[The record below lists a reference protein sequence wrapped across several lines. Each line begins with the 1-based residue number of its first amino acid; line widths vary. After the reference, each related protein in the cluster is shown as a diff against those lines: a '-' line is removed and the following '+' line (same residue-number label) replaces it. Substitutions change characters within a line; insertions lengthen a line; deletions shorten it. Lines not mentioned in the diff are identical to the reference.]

1 MNQSAGQTIKMNA
14 TETQAFND
22 LQQFC
27 IAVNPNCNTF
37 GWSCVQQNNKKPC
50 MQYLHE
56 PSGLTLQS
64 PGSAHLAVLALTAT
78 DSRAISAATASSSH
92 EEYSDEADQFQQT
105 IHVITSLDKVI
116 LQLQKHANELHLYHD
131 DDNNSSK
138 TVATSTTVQANA
150 ASKIADVNDVCAFIQ
165 IDQNEFVLQQSDTL
179 VTRST
184 KLRCQ
189 LLLCACA
196 VFGQKLLH
204 KSSYTSGYRQHCFQT
219 LLTELQNKGAD
230 SAALPMLVEPLL
242 PRQWKKELDR
252 CKLLKGDADTDLY
265 CRATA
270 QADITQGEAE
280 EGSTLEE
287 DAFLVTADPEL
298 TLDMTRQIVNA
309 LDLCPLHRV
318 KDVETQISSAL
329 SEGLPAM
336 KASVGHLVAR
346 FGDEGAHKEWLL
358 ALKQIVSKCE

>member
-1 MNQSAGQTIKMNA
+1 MNA
-14 TETQAFND
+14 METQAFND

-50 MQYLHE
+50 IQYLHE

-78 DSRAISAATASSSH
+78 DSRTILAATASSSND
-92 EEYSDEADQFQQT
+92 EVTEYSDEADQVQQT

-116 LQLQKHANELHLYHD
+116 LQLQKHANELQLYHD

-138 TVATSTTVQANA
+138 TVAITTTVQANS

-219 LLTELQNKGAD
+219 LLTELQTKGAD

-252 CKLLKGDADTDLY
+252 CKLLKGDTDTDLY

-270 QADITQGEAE
+270 QADIMQGEAE
-280 EGSTLEE
+280 EGSLEE

-298 TLDMTRQIVNA
+298 TLDMTRQ
-309 LDLCPLHRV
+309 L
-318 KDVETQISSAL
+318 
-329 SEGLPAM
+329 
-336 KASVGHLVAR
+336 
-346 FGDEGAHKEWLL
+346 
-358 ALKQIVSKCE
+358 

>member
-1 MNQSAGQTIKMNA
+1 MIKMNA
-14 TETQAFND
+14 KEKQAFND

-27 IAVNPNCNTF
+27 IAVDPDCDTF
-37 GWSCVQQNNKKPC
+37 GWSCVQQKSKKQC
-50 MQYLHE
+50 IQYLHE

-64 PGSAHLAVLALTAT
+64 PGSAHLAVLALTAS
-78 DSRAISAATASSSH
+78 DSRMISAATASASND
-92 EEYSDEADQFQQT
+92 EVTEYSDEADQVQLT
-105 IHVITSLDKVI
+105 THVITSLDKVI
-116 LQLQKHANELHLYHD
+116 LQLQKHANELELYHD

-138 TVATSTTVQANA
+138 TVATTTTVQANA
-150 ASKIADVNDVCAFIQ
+150 ACKIADVNDVCAFIQ

-270 QADITQGEAE
+270 QADIMQGEAE
-280 EGSTLEE
+280 EGSTIEE

-309 LDLCPLHRV
+309 LDLCPLYKV
-318 KDVETQISSAL
+318 KEVETQISSAL
-329 SEGLPAM
+329 SEGWPAM
-336 KASVGHLVAR
+336 KASVEHLVAR
-346 FGDEGAHKEWLL
+346 LADEGAHKEWLL
-358 ALKQIVSKCE
+358 ALKQIVLECE

>member
-1 MNQSAGQTIKMNA
+1 MSPTVDDNLRSTKAASQLAVVKRLQNQQACRTIINTVMNQSAGQTIKMNA

-78 DSRAISAATASSSH
+78 DSRAISAATTSSSH

-116 LQLQKHANELHLYHD
+116 LQLQKHANELHPYHD

-150 ASKIADVNDVCAFIQ
+150 ASQIADVNDVCAFIRLTRMSLSCSSPILWSQ
-165 IDQNEFVLQQSDTL
+165 GPPSCDVNYCCVHVRCLGRNFCTNHHTQV
-179 VTRST
+179 VTDST
-184 KLRCQ
+184 
-189 LLLCACA
+189 
-196 VFGQKLLH
+196 VFRH
-204 KSSYTSGYRQHCFQT
+204 F
-219 LLTELQNKGAD
+219 
-230 SAALPMLVEPLL
+230 
-242 PRQWKKELDR
+242 
-252 CKLLKGDADTDLY
+252 
-265 CRATA
+265 
-270 QADITQGEAE
+270 
-280 EGSTLEE
+280 
-287 DAFLVTADPEL
+287 
-298 TLDMTRQIVNA
+298 
-309 LDLCPLHRV
+309 
-318 KDVETQISSAL
+318 
-329 SEGLPAM
+329 
-336 KASVGHLVAR
+336 
-346 FGDEGAHKEWLL
+346 
-358 ALKQIVSKCE
+358 